1 MWRLM
6 DSKSDE
12 LDVNFAEN
20 LVIDAVG
27 GYRVQDLTTTE
38 LGLSNVKT
46 LRLN

>member
-1 MWRLM
+1 M
-6 DSKSDE
+6 DNQGDE

-38 LGLSNVKT
+38 LGLSNLKT
-46 LRLN
+46 MRLN